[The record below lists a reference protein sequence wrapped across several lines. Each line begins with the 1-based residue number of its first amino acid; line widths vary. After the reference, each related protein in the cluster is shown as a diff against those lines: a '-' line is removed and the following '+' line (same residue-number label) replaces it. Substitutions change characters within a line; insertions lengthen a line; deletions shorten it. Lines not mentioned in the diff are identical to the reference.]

1 MADAATAQRLRRLI
15 HLSQQEQQLP
25 SSLGAKS
32 SSSSSAPAAA
42 AAAAAADVVTTDG
55 LTKEEIYTLR
65 KRHFSKAQSISY
77 ENTSP
82 LLIVKGER
90 QRLFDEA
97 GVSYLDTRNNVGHVG
112 HANPKVA
119 AAVAAQVG
127 QLNTNTRYLHP
138 NISRLA
144 EKLTATMPE
153 ELSVVF
159 FVNSGSEANDLA
171 MRLARAHTGNDD
183 FVVVEHAYHG
193 HTTAVIDISPYKYEH
208 VGGEGQKEWVHK
220 VPCPDTYR
228 GVYGEDEPN
237 VGEKYAGFVAEAC
250 EQAAAR
256 DAGETGV
263 AGFFIE
269 SGMSVAGV
277 ILPPPGYLEAA
288 YKHVRAA
295 GGICVADEVQVGFG
309 RFGKHYWGFQQQG
322 VTPDIVTMG
331 KPFGNGMPLAA
342 VVTTLAVSES
352 FNNGLEYFNTFGG
365 NPVCA
370 AAGLAVMEII
380 EEEGLQEHALKV
392 GDHLTTSLTAL
403 MEDYEVIGAV
413 RGSGLF
419 IGIEFVSDRTTK
431 EPGSAETS
439 YIVSSLKDDANILTS
454 IDGPHDNVLVMKP
467 PMCFDIDDANV
478 FLAALAGAMD
488 ALAEVDLSSISHTPT

>member
-1 MADAATAQRLRRLI
+1 MPSDAAVPAAAAQRLRRLI
-15 HLSQQEQQLP
+15 HLKQQEQQP
-25 SSLGAKS
+25 ISSLGAS
-32 SSSSSAPAAA
+32 SSMAPAPAAA
-42 AAAAAADVVTTDG
+42 AAAVTTDG

-119 AAVAAQVG
+119 AAVAAQVT

-220 VPCPDTYR
+220 VPCP
-228 GVYGEDEPN
+228 
-237 VGEKYAGFVAEAC
+237 
-250 EQAAAR
+250 
-256 DAGETGV
+256 
-263 AGFFIE
+263 
-269 SGMSVAGV
+269 
-277 ILPPPGYLEAA
+277 
-288 YKHVRAA
+288 
-295 GGICVADEVQVGFG
+295 
-309 RFGKHYWGFQQQG
+309 
-322 VTPDIVTMG
+322 
-331 KPFGNGMPLAA
+331 
-342 VVTTLAVSES
+342 
-352 FNNGLEYFNTFGG
+352 
-365 NPVCA
+365 
-370 AAGLAVMEII
+370 
-380 EEEGLQEHALKV
+380 
-392 GDHLTTSLTAL
+392 
-403 MEDYEVIGAV
+403 
-413 RGSGLF
+413 
-419 IGIEFVSDRTTK
+419 
-431 EPGSAETS
+431 
-439 YIVSSLKDDANILTS
+439 
-454 IDGPHDNVLVMKP
+454 
-467 PMCFDIDDANV
+467 
-478 FLAALAGAMD
+478 
-488 ALAEVDLSSISHTPT
+488 